1 MRNAPPVL
9 VPVGRFVWGG
19 RIALMLALLTALVWL
34 VLARMQAMSAARM
47 ALLALAC
54 LFAAGL
60 SWLAWQREQLPSGE
74 LAWDGEDWWYRPADG
89 KSQRVRVSL
98 NWDAGRAMLLR
109 VQARPRGGLA
119 GTIPLA
125 AGLSPALAVAR
136 AAVCRVR
143 SRHFVTRLGGRSP

>member
-98 NWDAGRAMLLR
+98 NWDAGPAMLLR
-109 VQARPRGGLA
+109 VQARPRGGWRAQYLWLQA
-119 GTIPLA
+119 CRLPLQWH
-125 AGLSPALAVAR
+125 ALRCAVYG
-136 AAVCRVR
+136 
-143 SRHFVTRLGGRSP
+143 HDTL